1 MSLDTQDRA
10 DGAALAALLA
20 GQDTL
25 ARWSLWLSAL
35 ALAALCFVPAREA
48 TTLPLA
54 VAALLG
60 LPERYLAFRL
70 RLDQRLFDALAAG
83 RIADLAALD
92 RSLAHIGLRT
102 APEGGTRPLADRL
115 RGTRRLVRGHASI
128 VAVQS
133 LVFLAAIA
141 ARLAFP

>member
-10 DGAALAALLA
+10 DCAALAALLA

-25 ARWSLWLSAL
+25 ARWSLWLSVL

-54 VAALLG
+54 AAALLG

-133 LVFLAAIA
+133 LVFLAAVA
-141 ARLAFP
+141 ARLSFS

>member
-10 DGAALAALLA
+10 DCAALAALLA

-92 RSLAHIGLRT
+92 RSLAHIGLRA

-115 RGTRRLVRGHASI
+115 RGTHRLVRWHASI
-128 VAVQS
+128 VVVQS
-133 LVFLAAIA
+133 LVFLAAVA
-141 ARLAFP
+141 ARFAFS